1 MKKGSIMILTLVV
14 LLLMFLLSIPIVN
27 DNVAKKT
34 AERMKDTQLPNDSEY
49 VESFSAAG
57 KLVGNGNGMQYLGGI
72 LIRSEQSLEA
82 LKMYYSQFSQ
92 NEWEFIVENQRGRN
106 VSMIEHGTLRLESD
120 AEGDNYFIVYAWGD
134 NDTIFDAL
142 DIRGH

>member
-1 MKKGSIMILTLVV
+1 MKKGTVMLVTLVV
-14 LLLMFLLSIPIVN
+14 LLLIFLLSIPIVN

-34 AERMKDTQLPNDSEY
+34 AERIKDTQLPNDSEY

-82 LKMYYSQFSQ
+82 LKIYYAQFSQ
-92 NEWEFIVENQRGRN
+92 NEGEFIVENQRGRN

-120 AEGDNYFIVYAWGD
+120 AEGDNYFIVYTWGD

>member
-1 MKKGSIMILTLVV
+1 MILTLVV

-34 AERMKDTQLPNDSEY
+34 AERIKDTQLPNDSEY

-92 NEWEFIVENQRGRN
+92 NEWEFIVENQKGRN
-106 VSMIEHGTLRLESD
+106 VSMIEQGTLRLESD
-120 AEGDNYFIVYAWGD
+120 AEGDNYFIVYTWGD

>member
-1 MKKGSIMILTLVV
+1 MKKGTVMLVTLVV
-14 LLLMFLLSIPIVN
+14 LLLIFLLSIPIVN

-34 AERMKDTQLPNDSEY
+34 AERIKDTQLPNDSEY

-92 NEWEFIVENQRGRN
+92 NEWEFIVENQKGRN
-106 VSMIEHGTLRLESD
+106 VSMIEQGTLRLESD
-120 AEGDNYFIVYAWGD
+120 AEGDNYFIVYTWGD

>member
-14 LLLMFLLSIPIVN
+14 LLLIFLLSIPIVN

-34 AERMKDTQLPNDSEY
+34 AERIKDTQLPNDSEY

-92 NEWEFIVENQRGRN
+92 NEWEFIVENQKGRN
-106 VSMIEHGTLRLESD
+106 VSMIEQGTLRLESD
-120 AEGDNYFIVYAWGD
+120 AEGDNYFIVYTWGD

>member
-1 MKKGSIMILTLVV
+1 MKKGTVMLVTLVV

-34 AERMKDTQLPNDSEY
+34 AERIKDTQLPNDSEY

-92 NEWEFIVENQRGRN
+92 NEWEFIVENQKGRN
-106 VSMIEHGTLRLESD
+106 VSMIEQGTLRLESD
-120 AEGDNYFIVYAWGD
+120 AEGDNYFIVYTWGD

>member
-1 MKKGSIMILTLVV
+1 MKKGTVMLVTLVV
-14 LLLMFLLSIPIVN
+14 LLLIFLLSIPIVN

-92 NEWEFIVENQRGRN
+92 NEWEFIVENQKGRN
-106 VSMIEHGTLRLESD
+106 VSMIEQGTLRLESD
-120 AEGDNYFIVYAWGD
+120 AEGDNYFIVYTWGD

>member
-34 AERMKDTQLPNDSEY
+34 AERIKDTQLPNDSEY

-92 NEWEFIVENQRGRN
+92 NEWEFIVENQKGRN
-106 VSMIEHGTLRLESD
+106 VSMIEQGTLRLESD
-120 AEGDNYFIVYAWGD
+120 AEGDNYFIVYTWGD

>member
-92 NEWEFIVENQRGRN
+92 NEWEFIVENQKGRN
-106 VSMIEHGTLRLESD
+106 VSMIEQGTLRLESD
-120 AEGDNYFIVYAWGD
+120 AEGDNYFIVYTWGD

>member
-120 AEGDNYFIVYAWGD
+120 AEGDNYFIVYTWGD

>member
-1 MKKGSIMILTLVV
+1 MKKRIIIIVTIVV
-14 LLLMFLLSIPIVN
+14 LFLVFLLSIPIVN

-34 AERMKDTQLPNDSEY
+34 AERIKDTQLPNDSEY

-92 NEWEFIVENQRGRN
+92 NEWEFIVENQKGRN
-106 VSMIEHGTLRLESD
+106 VSMIEQGTLRLESD
-120 AEGDNYFIVYAWGD
+120 AEGDNYFIVYTWGD

>member
-1 MKKGSIMILTLVV
+1 MKKGTVMLVTLV
-14 LLLMFLLSIPIVN
+14 LLLLIFLLSIPIVN

-34 AERMKDTQLPNDSEY
+34 AERIKDTQLPNDSEY

-92 NEWEFIVENQRGRN
+92 NEWEFIVENQKGRN
-106 VSMIEHGTLRLESD
+106 VSMIEQGTLRLESD
-120 AEGDNYFIVYAWGD
+120 AEGDNYFIVYTWGD

>member
-1 MKKGSIMILTLVV
+1 
-14 LLLMFLLSIPIVN
+14 
-27 DNVAKKT
+27 
-34 AERMKDTQLPNDSEY
+34 MKDTQLPNDSEY

-92 NEWEFIVENQRGRN
+92 NEWEFIVENQKGRN
-106 VSMIEHGTLRLESD
+106 VSMIEQGTLRLESD
-120 AEGDNYFIVYAWGD
+120 AEGDNYFIVYTWGD